1 MDGGAALAFWWV
13 NHSQSW
19 KAETGRGILWAPL
32 TKSDGGEYEPYSNM
46 RIAEPGDMV
55 FSYADGRIGH
65 VGFVDA
71 EAIPSPKPD
80 YASKAPWAD
89 TGLLLPVT
97 FTALAHPIVPK
108 DHLDRIVPLLA
119 AKYAPIQA
127 NGNGNLSYLSSISDE
142 LGALLTQLGE
152 IDTDVLKHDTVSD
165 TVAND
170 VHDVATDPTVGPT
183 DRLQLGKARIGQ
195 GIFRKS
201 VLAIEPAC
209 RVTGITVVSLLRAS
223 HIKPWRDSTN
233 AERLDG
239 ANGLMLAPHIDLL
252 FDRFLISFEDSGAL
266 LISTKLESSVRKKWH
281 LGEAAEPRPF
291 SAAQRSYLATHRF
304 KLA

>member
-1 MDGGAALAFWWV
+1 MAFWWV

-46 RIAEPGDMV
+46 RIAKIGDVV

-71 EAIPSPKPD
+71 AAIPSPKPD
-80 YASKAPWAD
+80 YASKTPWAN

-97 FTALAHPIVPK
+97 FVALRRPIVPK
-108 DHLDRIVPLLA
+108 EHLDRIVPLLA
-119 AKYAPIQA
+119 PRYAPIQA

-142 LGALLTQLGE
+142 MGALLMQLGE
-152 IDTDVLKHDTVSD
+152 VDANALQHDAASESIAKD
-165 TVAND
+165 IR
-170 VHDVATDPTVGPT
+170 DVAADPSVGPT
-183 DRLQLGKARIGQ
+183 DRLQLSKARIGQ
-195 GIFRKS
+195 GNFRKS

-209 RVTGITVVSLLRAS
+209 RVTGITAVPLLRAS
-223 HIKPWRDSTN
+223 HIKPWRESTN

-252 FDRFLISFEDSGAL
+252 FDKFLISFEDSGRL
-266 LISTKLESSVRKKWH
+266 LLSPKLEKSVRKKWH
-281 LGEAAEPRPF
+281 LAEAAEPRPF
-291 SAAQRSYLATHRF
+291 SAAQRAYLATHRLR
-304 KLA
+304 LA